1 MAMQRPP
8 KVVAEK
14 HEHYRTINVNGFYGG
29 HRPGFF
35 EAVVYTDEMITE
47 EALSSI
53 PPDSNKIKIK
63 RTLQARLVIDPFQA
77 KSFLKWLSEHTKQ
90 YETTFGKIPD
100 LDAKLKGL
108 KGKDSA
114 IYT

>member
-53 PPDSNKIKIK
+53 PPDSSKIVVK
-63 RTLQARLVIDPFQA
+63 RTVQTRLVMDPFQA
-77 KSFLKWLSEHTKQ
+77 KSFLKWLSDHIKQ
-90 YETTFGKIPD
+90 YETVFGKIPD
-100 LDAKLKGL
+100 LGTLEKGS
-108 KGKDSA
+108 KKKDSA
-114 IYT
+114 FYT